1 MVDEKFVTKP
11 TDDHQRLAAEQREKT
26 SADRAGDQSLGNPDQ
41 LISFS
46 IWKKETAILEQ
57 KTDWLY
63 CKFEWEEGDVVV

>member
-11 TDDHQRLAAEQREKT
+11 TDDHQRLAAEQREEA

-46 IWKKETAILEQ
+46 IWKKETSILERM
-57 KTDWLY
+57 T
-63 CKFEWEEGDVVV
+63 E

>member
-1 MVDEKFVTKP
+1 MTKP
-11 TDDHQRLAAEQREKT
+11 TDDHQGLAAEQREET

-57 KTDWLY
+57 KT
-63 CKFEWEEGDVVV
+63 E